1 MGANWHTSTLCF
13 HKLRELIAEQIDAET
28 PELLAGE
35 IKEDES
41 YFGGAEQQSAA
52 AQEIARPT
60 TIVSMDA
67 K

>member
-1 MGANWHTSTLCF
+1 MGANWHTLILCF
-13 HKLRELIAEQIDAET
+13 HKLRELIAERIDAER

-35 IKEDES
+35 IKENVS
-41 YFGGAEQQSAA
+41 YFSVAEQQSAA

-60 TIVSMDA
+60 TIVDKDA